1 MRRLYRAGA
10 AALMAAGLGAAHAQ
24 GSVSTQPET
33 PAQGEPGAAGH
44 CAAPPRQAPRRRSSR
59 ARWAWCWPTSRP
71 SAVRRI
77 ERSRRTW
84 RASFAM
90 GASRSP
96 APAASRRRR
105 QDDVERGLDAELLRR
120 DRVRV
125 NLSFRYDQ
133 GRSESDSDQLRGMG
147 NIKATVRTRLG
158 LRWQPAP
165 QWSLSLA
172 SSLDALGNGG
182 GYTVEAGVSRSFV
195 LDARQRV
202 SLSAGLTGAGDRYL
216 QTWYGVTA
224 EQSARS
230 GYPGVQ
236 AERRPARRAHRRH
249 LAHRGQSAVGRLCGA
264 RRNAPARSGGRQPAD
279 EAAQQLLDFSRHR
292 APVLSQRA
300 ARRWFT
306 AKRSAPWRLCACG
319 GSECIEAQRVSLSDL
334 LAHHACAAA
343 VSSAMPSRS
352 SSSDA

>member
-10 AALMAAGLGAAHAQ
+10 AALIAAGLGAAHAQ
-24 GSVSTQPET
+24 SNVSTQPET
-33 PAQGEPGAAGH
+33 PAQGEP
-44 CAAPPRQAPRRRSSR
+44 AAPLA
-59 ARWAWCWPTSRP
+59 AA
-71 SAVRRI
+71 
-77 ERSRRTW
+77 
-84 RASFAM
+84 AS
-90 GASRSP
+90 
-96 APAASRRRR
+96 APAVPKFEGALGLVLAYKPAFSGSSDRKISPNLAGFIRYGRITLTGSGGFTTQR

-182 GYTVEAGVSRSFV
+182 GYTVEANVSRSFI

-230 GYPGVQ
+230 GYPVYKPSEGLRDVHTGVTWRIEVNPQ
-236 AERRPARRAHRRH
+236 WAGFAALGATRLLGPAADSPLTSQVNSYSISAGIARR
-249 LAHRGQSAVGRLCGA
+249 
-264 RRNAPARSGGRQPAD
+264 
-279 EAAQQLLDFSRHR
+279 F
-292 APVLSQRA
+292 
-300 ARRWFT
+300 
-306 AKRSAPWRLCACG
+306 
-319 GSECIEAQRVSLSDL
+319 
-334 LAHHACAAA
+334 
-343 VSSAMPSRS
+343 
-352 SSSDA
+352 